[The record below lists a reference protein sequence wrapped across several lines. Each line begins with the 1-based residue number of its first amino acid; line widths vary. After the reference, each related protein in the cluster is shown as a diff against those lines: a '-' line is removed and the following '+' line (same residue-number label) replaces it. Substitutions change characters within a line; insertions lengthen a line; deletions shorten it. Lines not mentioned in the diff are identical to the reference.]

1 VSAGQASPSPS
12 TLSAASGAPAI
23 GVELAHLPWARPFN
37 LDVANAFDKVA
48 DAFAGDPG
56 QPAAWRDAIA
66 RVTAHPRDRAA
77 IAAALGAQQA
87 ARQSPEPA
95 RANAARL
102 ADPRAVVIA
111 TGQQA
116 GTFGGPIFT
125 LLKALTAIKLARA
138 VESTHG
144 VPVVPVFWVDAE
156 DHDWNEVAGCTV
168 LDAEMTPKPVGIG
181 AAPRTGSCPIS
192 SLPLSP
198 GAATTVLAALR
209 EALPPT
215 EFTDPLIASLARH
228 YGDGVTLARAFAGV
242 MDDLLGPLGLVV
254 YDASDPATKPLAG
267 PLFVRELSS
276 PGETSR
282 LATAAGEAL
291 EARGY
296 KAQVTPGPEA
306 TALFAMGETREPV
319 RRTEHGDYTIGDRRV
334 SRADLVAEATAHPE
348 RFSPNV
354 LLRPLV
360 QDTLFPT
367 IAYIGGP
374 SEVGY
379 FAQLKDVYAHFG
391 LPMPLIVPRATATF
405 VDGAGL
411 RFLQRSGVE
420 LGALQARDDGAL
432 NRLLEQTLPREV
444 EDALQAARADV
455 EARMATVIAAVP
467 AVDATLEGTARST
480 LGKMTH
486 ELGTL
491 QQKVVQA
498 AKRRDDTLRRQFERT
513 RALAFPGGEP
523 QERAIGLVWLLNRVG
538 PALPEILDRDLPV
551 DLAKPVPTRH
561 WVLTL

>member
-1 VSAGQASPSPS
+1 MSAGQASPSPS
-12 TLSAASGAPAI
+12 TLSPASGAPAI
-23 GVELAHLPWARPFN
+23 GVDLAHLPWARAFN
-37 LDVANAFDKVA
+37 LDVANAFDRVA
-48 DAFAGDPG
+48 DAFAGDPA

-66 RVTAHPRDRAA
+66 RVTARPRDRAA
-77 IAAALGAQQA
+77 IAAADAAQQA
-87 ARQSPEPA
+87 VRHAPEPA

-116 GTFGGPIFT
+116 GSFGGPIFT
-125 LLKALTAIKLARA
+125 LLKALTAIKLARG
-138 VESTHG
+138 VEAAHG
-144 VPVVPVFWVDAE
+144 VPAVPVFWVDAE

-168 LDAEMTPKPVGIG
+168 LDAELTPKTVGVG
-181 AAPRTGSCPIS
+181 AAPRAGSCPIS
-192 SLPLSP
+192 TLPLPP
-198 GAATTVLAALR
+198 GAAAAVLAALR

-267 PLFVRELSS
+267 PLFVRELST

-282 LATAAGEAL
+282 LAAAAGAAL
-291 EARGY
+291 DARGY
-296 KAQVTPGPEA
+296 KAQVTPA
-306 TALFAMGETREPV
+306 ADSTALFALGETREPIK
-319 RRTEHGDYTIGDRRV
+319 RTPGGFAIGDRQV
-334 SRADLVAEATAHPE
+334 SGADLVAEATAHPE

-367 IAYIGGP
+367 IAYVGGP
-374 SEVGY
+374 SEVAY
-379 FAQLKDVYAHFG
+379 FAQLKDVYAHFD

-444 EDALQAARADV
+444 EDALQAVRADV
-455 EARMATVIAAVP
+455 EGRMAAVIAAVP

-486 ELGTL
+486 ELATL

-523 QERAIGLVWLLNRVG
+523 QERAIGLVWLLNRIG
-538 PALPEILDRDLPV
+538 PALPEILDRELPV
-551 DLAKPVPTRH
+551 DPARPVPTQH
-561 WVLTL
+561 WVLSL

>member
-12 TLSAASGAPAI
+12 TLSPASGAPAI

-48 DAFAGDPG
+48 PAFAGNPAEPG
-56 QPAAWRDAIA
+56 SWRDAIA
-66 RVTAHPRDRAA
+66 RVTAHGRDRAA
-77 IAAALGAQQA
+77 IAAALAAQHA
-87 ARQSPEPA
+87 ARQAPDAA

-102 ADPRAVVIA
+102 ADPRAVVVA

-138 VESTHG
+138 VEAAHG
-144 VPVVPVFWVDAE
+144 VPAIPVFWVDAE
-156 DHDWNEVAGCTV
+156 DHDWNEVASCTV
-168 LDAEMTPKPVGIG
+168 LDADLAPKPVGLG
-181 AAPRTGSCPIS
+181 EPPRTGSCPIS
-192 SLPLSP
+192 SLPLPS
-198 GAATTVLAALR
+198 GATASVLAALR
-209 EALPPT
+209 DALPPT
-215 EFTDPLIASLARH
+215 EFTDTLIASLARH

-267 PLFVRELSS
+267 PLFVRELST

-282 LATAAGEAL
+282 LAAAAGAAL

-296 KAQVTPGPEA
+296 KAQVTPA
-306 TALFAMGETREPV
+306 ADSTALFALGETREPIK
-319 RRTEHGDYTIGDRRV
+319 RTAAGFAIGDRQV
-334 SRADLVAEATAHPE
+334 SGADLVAEATAHPE

-367 IAYIGGP
+367 IAYVGGP
-374 SEVGY
+374 SEVAY

-444 EDALQAARADV
+444 EDALQAVRADV

-491 QQKVVQA
+491 HQKVVQA

-513 RALAFPGGEP
+513 RSLAFPGGEP

-538 PALPEILDRDLPV
+538 PALPEILDRELPV
-551 DLAKPVPTRH
+551 DLATPVPTQH
-561 WVLTL
+561 WVISL